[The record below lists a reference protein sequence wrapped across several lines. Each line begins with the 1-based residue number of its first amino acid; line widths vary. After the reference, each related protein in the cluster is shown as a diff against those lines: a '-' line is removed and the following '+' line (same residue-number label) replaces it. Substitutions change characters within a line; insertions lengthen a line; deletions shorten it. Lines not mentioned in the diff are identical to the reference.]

1 VSSSRAPDPAPA
13 FRAGDESA
21 FSAIADQ
28 YRTELRIHAYRML
41 GSLHDAEDAVQDT
54 FLRAWR
60 SRRSL
65 KDGRSLRAWLYR
77 IATNVSLDAIA
88 RQRRSPGRAPEYEGE
103 ETPPMGAE
111 DREVWWLEP
120 IPDTLLGSATSS
132 GQGPDQQ
139 VLNRET
145 IELAFLA
152 AIQLLTPGQR
162 AALILRDVLGWS
174 AQEAAAILG
183 TSEAAVNSALQRA
196 RATLRAELPS
206 PGPEWRPT
214 QDPTR
219 AEKELLDRYI
229 AANDAMDLEGFVE
242 LIREDAVFRMP
253 PYPGVARGR
262 DAMFKVWAEGGFG
275 AESFGRVRTLP
286 TRANLQPAVA
296 AYNLRP
302 GWTEYRPMAMD
313 VLRVEEGRIA
323 EIVTFP
329 GSVFG
334 AFGLPASLPLDRWSP
349 SSDGEGARSDGNGSA
364 EEGG

>member
-1 VSSSRAPDPAPA
+1 VSHSLAPEPAAA

-21 FSAIADQ
+21 FSAIVDR
-28 YRTELRIHAYRML
+28 YRPELRIHAYRML
-41 GSLHDAEDAVQDT
+41 GSLHDAEDAVQET

-65 KDGRSLRAWLYR
+65 KEGRSLRAWLYR
-77 IATNVSLDAIA
+77 IATNVSLDTIS
-88 RQRRSPGRAPEYEGE
+88 RQRRRPGRAPEYEGKD
-103 ETPPMGAE
+103 PPPVGDE

-120 IPDTLLGSATSS
+120 IPDSLLESATSS
-132 GQGPDQQ
+132 REGPDQQ
-139 VLNRET
+139 VVERET

-162 AALILRDVLGWS
+162 AALILREVLGWS
-174 AQEAAAILG
+174 AEEAAAILG
-183 TSEAAVNSALQRA
+183 TSKAAVNSALQRA
-196 RATLRAELPS
+196 RATLREAFPT

-219 AEKELLDRYI
+219 AEAELLDRYI
-229 AANDAMDLEGFVE
+229 AANDAMDLEAFVE

-262 DAMFKVWAEGGFG
+262 DAMFRVWTEGGFG
-275 AESFGRVRTLP
+275 TEAFGRMRTLP

-296 AYNLRP
+296 AYHLRS
-302 GWTEYRPMAMD
+302 GGTDYRPLAMD
-313 VLRVEEGRIA
+313 VLRLEEGRIV

-334 AFGLPASLPLDRWSP
+334 AFGLPVSLPLDPGSRRWLGMRNSL
-349 SSDGEGARSDGNGSA
+349 S
-364 EEGG
+364 

>member
-1 VSSSRAPDPAPA
+1 MSHSLAPDLAAP

-21 FSAIADQ
+21 FSTIADR
-28 YRTELRIHAYRML
+28 YRPELRIHAYRML
-41 GSLHDAEDAVQDT
+41 GSLHDAEDAVQET

-65 KDGRSLRAWLYR
+65 KEGGSLRAWLYR

-88 RQRRSPGRAPEYEGE
+88 RQRRRPGRAPEYEGQE
-103 ETPPMGAE
+103 PPPMGAE

-120 IPDTLLGSATSS
+120 IPDTLLQSATPS
-132 GQGPDQQ
+132 GGGADQQ
-139 VLNRET
+139 VVERET

-174 AQEAAAILG
+174 AEEAAAILS
-183 TSEAAVNSALQRA
+183 TSTAAVNSALQRA
-196 RATLRAELPS
+196 RKTLREAFPT

-219 AEKELLDRYI
+219 AEAELLDRYI
-229 AANDAMDLEGFVE
+229 AANDAMDLDAFVE
-242 LIREDAVFRMP
+242 LIREDAVCRMP
-253 PYPGVARGR
+253 PHPGVVRGR
-262 DAMFKVWAEGGFG
+262 DAMFKDWTQEGYGTEGFG
-275 AESFGRVRTLP
+275 RMRTLA

-296 AYNLRP
+296 AYLLRP
-302 GWTEYRPMAMD
+302 GGTEYRPLAMD
-313 VLRVEEGRIA
+313 VLRVEEGKIV

-329 GSVFG
+329 ASVLG
-334 AFGLPASLPLDRWSP
+334 AFGLPASLPLDP
-349 SSDGEGARSDGNGSA
+349 
-364 EEGG
+364 